1 MKQELS
7 PYEIIARNIKVKLVM
22 RVRGNVW
29 TMVNNNQITIGITLN
44 GDTFSITRTITDI
57 NNTDS
62 NELSEIIY
70 KSYRKYIFKKYFT
83 FD

>member
-1 MKQELS
+1 MKQELT

-29 TMVNNNQITIGITLN
+29 TMVNNNQITVGITLN
-44 GDTFSITRTITDI
+44 GDTFSMTRTITDL

>member
-1 MKQELS
+1 MKQDLT
-7 PYEIIARNIKVKLVM
+7 PYEIIARNIKVKLAM
-22 RVRGNVW
+22 RVRGDVW
-29 TMVNNNQITIGITLN
+29 ATACKNQITVAITLN
-44 GDTFSITRTITDI
+44 GETYGITRTITDL

-62 NELSEIIY
+62 TELSEIIY